1 MRNSIRKSL
10 VNGRISEIYEFA
22 KNYFGEEPSNISAT
36 NKLMVLCEAMCIT
49 PNDLDEVISKHS
61 EVSRTVKGH
70 AFEVVF
76 DTMMNHN
83 GVECKEIGGDTDVD
97 REINGKSLQLKTQYQ
112 AGCSGAIVSYK
123 THKTHGAKSEE
134 ESLDYYHRVDD
145 FADYLVGLVSYH
157 PFTVLIVPKEH
168 LPLVSGHGD
177 YILSPMFLHTEGSPF
192 LNSYSYLG
200 INRPMEFPEELLVR
214 SENECLPKSSALL
227 DLRSD
232 YILRAIFIKDNFR
245 IWDMNMRGF
254 IREHVLHSMIEEHGS
269 VVYPPSVTA
278 LPRYDKSDL
287 VLKTTDD
294 RFVRFQ
300 VKGLTWKGCKLHRGA
315 AVIDCET
322 QLSRG
327 RVNDHPT
334 QSRLYMASDFESV
347 IIAVDP
353 PYTNALTKATFGQE
367 DYSWSFYCVPQS
379 RLTKHHKHTNRVA
392 SHQYIPFEE
401 LQQYRIDENWFAQW
415 KKEG

>member
-1 MRNSIRKSL
+1 MRERL
-10 VNGRISEIYEFA
+10 RATLTNGRISEIYDFA
-22 KNYFGEEPSNISAT
+22 RSYFGEEPSNISDT
-36 NKLMVLCEAMCIT
+36 DKLNVLCEAMCIT
-49 PNDLDEVISKHS
+49 PSDIDSVISKHS

-76 DTMMNHN
+76 DTLMNHN
-83 GVECKEIGGDTDVD
+83 GVECIEIGGDTDVD
-97 REINGKSLQLKTQYQ
+97 RMINGKSLQLKTQYQ
-112 AGCSGAIVSYK
+112 AGCSETIVSYK

-134 ESLDYYHRVDD
+134 ESLDYYHKVSD

-157 PFTVLIVPKEH
+157 PFTVLIVPKEQ
-168 LPLVSGHGD
+168 LPLVSGHEN
-177 YILSPMFLHTEGSPF
+177 YILSPMFLNTERSPF
-192 LNSYSYLG
+192 LNGYSRLG
-200 INRPMEFPEELLVR
+200 INHNMEFPEDLLVR

-254 IREHVLHSMIEEHGS
+254 IREHVLHNIIKEHS
-269 VVYPPSVTA
+269 STIYPPSITQ
-278 LPRYDKSDL
+278 LPRYDKCDL
-287 VLKTTDD
+287 VLKTNDD
-294 RFVRFQ
+294 RYVRFQ
-300 VKGLTWKGCKLHRGA
+300 VKGLTWKGCKLNRGG

-334 QSRLYMASDFESV
+334 QSRLYMASDFDCL

-353 PYTNALTKATFGQE
+353 PYTNALTKATYDRE
-367 DYSWSFYCVPQS
+367 DYSWSFYCVPQV
-379 RLTKHHKHTNRVA
+379 RLRKHNQFLNRVA
-392 SHQYIPFEE
+392 SHQYISFEE
-401 LQQYRIDENWFAQW
+401 LQNYRITDEWFEQW